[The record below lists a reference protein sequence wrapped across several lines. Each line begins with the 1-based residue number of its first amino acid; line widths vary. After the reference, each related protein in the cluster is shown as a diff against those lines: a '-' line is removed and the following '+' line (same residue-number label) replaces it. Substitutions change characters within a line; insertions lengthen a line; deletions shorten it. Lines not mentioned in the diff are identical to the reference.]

1 MISMD
6 MFSYL
11 VTLQIIKQ
19 MSYSLYTGLQCF
31 RLM

>member
-19 MSYSLYTGLQCF
+19 MILWPVYGLQCF